1 MHVAPRHNG
10 DTTSIDRDDT
20 KATCNFT
27 SVALLIQDHG
37 VQVRLDGRKPRSRR
51 LAHVPRLARRRFQ
64 ATSTATKAE
73 QRQQEA
79 CAAALGRPLNA
90 AACLP
95 WADTLGGHGR
105 RRWRH
110 VRNSTRGDVRHV
122 PGPGALPVT

>member
-64 ATSTATKAE
+64 ATSTARRHV
-73 QRQQEA
+73 Q
-79 CAAALGRPLNA
+79 
-90 AACLP
+90 
-95 WADTLGGHGR
+95 
-105 RRWRH
+105 RRWDGR
-110 VRNSTRGDVRHV
+110 STQRLASRGLTRWE
-122 PGPGALPVT
+122 GTAGAAGDT